1 MAELTDLTT
10 LTLRDA
16 YFVGLI
22 TGCFFMCLWSVFI
35 SLANWLTEL
44 AYQLWRKRKGTKVN
58 K

>member
-10 LTLRDA
+10 LTMRDA

-22 TGCFFMCLWSVFI
+22 TGCFFMCLWGVFV
-35 SLANWLTEL
+35 SLANWIQEL
-44 AYQLWRKRKGTKVN
+44 AYKLWRERRGTKAD